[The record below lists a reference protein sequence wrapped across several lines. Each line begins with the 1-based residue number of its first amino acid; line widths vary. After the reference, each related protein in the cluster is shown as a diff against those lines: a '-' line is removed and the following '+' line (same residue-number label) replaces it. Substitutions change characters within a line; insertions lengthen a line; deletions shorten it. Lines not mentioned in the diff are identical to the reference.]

1 MSMAED
7 NKRQLDPE
15 ISVPKHIAIIMDG
28 NGRWAKEKGQPRIA
42 GHKEG
47 MNNVKT
53 IATAASHL
61 GVKVLSLYAFSTENW
76 SRPSKEVNFLMR
88 LPVDFF
94 GTFMPDLIKENI
106 KVMVTGFT
114 DHLPDRTRKVVLK
127 AVEDTKDNTGMILNF
142 AFNYG
147 GRAEIIHAAKSLAIE
162 SVNGS
167 IDPDK
172 IDDSMF
178 ANHLLTGQLGDLA
191 DPDLLIRTSGEE
203 RISNFMLWQL
213 AYSEMVFDKTYWP
226 NYSVDNLIEDIKEFD
241 RRDRRYGSV

>member
-1 MSMAED
+1 MAED

-162 SVNGS
+162 AVNGS

>member
-1 MSMAED
+1 MTDS
-7 NKRQLDPE
+7 KRQLDSD

-28 NGRWAKEKGQPRIA
+28 NGRWAKRKGQPRIA

-76 SRPSKEVNFLMR
+76 SRPSKEVNFLMK

-106 KVMVTGFT
+106 RVFVTGFT
-114 DHLPDRTRKVVLK
+114 DHLPDKTRKVVLK
-127 AVEDTKDNTGMILNF
+127 AVEDTKGNTGMILNF

-147 GRAEIIHAAKSLAIE
+147 GRAEIVNAAKNLAIE
-162 SVNGS
+162 AASGS
-167 IDPDK
+167 IDPSD
-172 IDDSMF
+172 IDDTMF
-178 ANHLLTGQLGDLA
+178 ADHLLTNHLKELA

-213 AYSEMVFDKTYWP
+213 AYTEMIFDDSYW
-226 NYSVDNLIEDIKEFD
+226 LISRSMI
-241 RRDRRYGSV
+241 

>member
-1 MSMAED
+1 MTED

-147 GRAEIIHAAKSLAIE
+147 GRAEIIHAAKNLAIE
-162 SVNGS
+162 AVDGS
-167 IDPDK
+167 IDPEK
-172 IDDSMF
+172 IDDEMF
-178 ANHLLTGQLGDLA
+178 ADHLLTNQLGDLA

-226 NYSVDNLIEDIKEFD
+226 NYSVDDLIADIKEFD

>member
-1 MSMAED
+1 MTES
-7 NKRQLDPE
+7 KRQLDSD

-28 NGRWAKEKGQPRIA
+28 NGRWAKKKGQPRIA

-76 SRPSKEVNFLMR
+76 SRPSKEVNFLMK

-106 KVMVTGFT
+106 RVFVTGFT
-114 DHLPDRTRKVVLK
+114 DHLPDKTRKVVLK
-127 AVEDTKDNTGMILNF
+127 AVEDTKGNTGMILNF

-147 GRAEIIHAAKSLAIE
+147 GRAEIVNAAKNLAIE
-162 SVNGS
+162 AASGS
-167 IDPDK
+167 IDPSEINDT
-172 IDDSMF
+172 MF
-178 ANHLLTGQLGDLA
+178 ADHLLTNHLKELA

-213 AYSEMVFDKTYWP
+213 AYTEMIFDDSYWP
-226 NYSVDNLIEDIKEFD
+226 DFTVDDLVEDIKEFD

>member
-1 MSMAED
+1 MAED

-147 GRAEIIHAAKSLAIE
+147 GRAEIVHAAKSLAIE
-162 SVNGS
+162 AVDGS
-167 IDPDK
+167 IDPEK

-178 ANHLLTGQLGDLA
+178 ENHLLTGQLGDLA

-213 AYSEMVFDKTYWP
+213 AYSEMIFDKAYWP
-226 NYSVDNLIEDIKEFD
+226 NYTVDNLIEDIKEFD

>member
-1 MSMAED
+1 MAED

-162 SVNGS
+162 AVNGS

-178 ANHLLTGQLGDLA
+178 ANHLLTDQLGDLA

>member
-1 MSMAED
+1 MTES
-7 NKRQLDPE
+7 KRQLDSD

-28 NGRWAKEKGQPRIA
+28 NGRWAKKKGQPRIA

-76 SRPSKEVNFLMR
+76 SRPSKEVNFLMK

-106 KVMVTGFT
+106 RVFVTGFT
-114 DHLPDRTRKVVLK
+114 DHLPDKTRKVVLK
-127 AVEDTKDNTGMILNF
+127 AVEDTKGNTGMILNF

-147 GRAEIIHAAKSLAIE
+147 GRAEIVNAAKNLAIE
-162 SVNGS
+162 AASGS
-167 IDPDK
+167 IDPSE
-172 IDDSMF
+172 IDDTMF
-178 ANHLLTGQLGDLA
+178 ADHLLTNHLKELA

-213 AYSEMVFDKTYWP
+213 AYTEMIFDDSYWP
-226 NYSVDNLIEDIKEFD
+226 DFTVDDLVEDIKEFD

>member
-1 MSMAED
+1 MAED
-7 NKRQLDPE
+7 KTEQLDPE

-106 KVMVTGFT
+106 QVMITGFT
-114 DHLPDRTRKVVLK
+114 DHLPDKTRKVVLK

-147 GRAEIIHAAKSLAIE
+147 GRAELVHAAKSLAIE
-162 SVNGS
+162 AVNGS

-172 IDDSMF
+172 IDDSVF
-178 ANHLLTGQLGDLA
+178 ANHLLTNQLGALA

>member
-1 MSMAED
+1 MAED

>member
-1 MSMAED
+1 MTES
-7 NKRQLDPE
+7 KRQLDSD

-28 NGRWAKEKGQPRIA
+28 NGRWAKKKGQPRIA

-76 SRPSKEVNFLMR
+76 SRPSKEVNFLMK

-106 KVMVTGFT
+106 RVFVTGFT
-114 DHLPDRTRKVVLK
+114 DHLPEKTRKVVLK
-127 AVEDTKDNTGMILNF
+127 AVEDTKGNTGMILNF

-147 GRAEIIHAAKSLAIE
+147 GRAEIVNAAKNLAIE
-162 SVNGS
+162 AASGS
-167 IDPDK
+167 IDPSD
-172 IDDSMF
+172 IDDVMF
-178 ANHLLTGQLGDLA
+178 ADHLLTNHLKDLA

-213 AYSEMVFDKTYWP
+213 AYTEMIFDDSYWP
-226 NYSVDNLIEDIKEFD
+226 DFTVDDLVEDIKEFD

>member
-1 MSMAED
+1 MTES
-7 NKRQLDPE
+7 KRQLDSD

-28 NGRWAKEKGQPRIA
+28 NGRWAKKKGQPRIA

-76 SRPSKEVNFLMR
+76 SRPSKEVNFLMK

-106 KVMVTGFT
+106 RVFVTGFT
-114 DHLPDRTRKVVLK
+114 DHLPDKTRKVVLK
-127 AVEDTKDNTGMILNF
+127 AVEDTKGNTGMILNF

-147 GRAEIIHAAKSLAIE
+147 GRAEIVNAAKNLAIE
-162 SVNGS
+162 AASGS
-167 IDPDK
+167 IDPSEINDT
-172 IDDSMF
+172 MF
-178 ANHLLTGQLGDLA
+178 ADHLLTNHLKELA
-191 DPDLLIRTSGEE
+191 DPDLLIRTRGEE

-213 AYSEMVFDKTYWP
+213 AYTEMIFDDSYWP
-226 NYSVDNLIEDIKEFD
+226 DFTVDDLVEDIKEFD